1 MLPRLGEQVDIEI
14 EVVSKPRHEYQSA
27 AYAELGLPRA
37 PAIMLGDEVIVA
49 GRDIEEATL
58 INEVLRRLSR
68 AE

>member
-14 EVVSKPRHEYQSA
+14 EVISKPRHEYLAA
-27 AYAELGLPRA
+27 AYTELGLPRA
-37 PAIMLGDEVIVA
+37 PAVMIGDEVIIA

-58 INEVLRRLSR
+58 INEVLRRLSC